1 MDSKSNKNSLN
12 NNQEEKN
19 YIFDKK
25 EFNYPNYELNW
36 NYSIQNSYHFKK
48 DIESIWLVIRSFE
61 FLSMLSNQ
69 HHYPCIIL
77 KGKNTWEEGNE
88 FKGIILGK
96 IPFVAKVNECK
107 VLPEMKK
114 IEWLLNKNNNEYFT
128 LGIELFK
135 VTEDNTTVAMKQF
148 KFENEELKKNTENFD
163 YKIIDNIIF
172 ENIEFILKKN
182 PIHLL
187 KYESTIINGKMEDV
201 WDIITDY
208 SKFTA
213 IAPNNDYLPNINIRN
228 MKKDEKIESSSF
240 YNNEIINFELILKY
254 KEDNPG
260 WNKWLI
266 VLEISTGN
274 LKKIPKH
281 NVVMQLIKISDKK
294 CQLSF
299 FTYFFEP
306 IETQEYEKF
315 VDKKKYLLNSF
326 KDYFDNF
333 YTPYK

>member
-48 DIESIWLVIRSFE
+48 DIERIWLVIRSFE

-69 HHYPCIIL
+69 NHYPCIIL
-77 KGKNTWEEGNE
+77 KGKNTWEVGNE

-96 IPFVAKVNECK
+96 IPFVARVNECV

-135 VTEDNTTVAMKQF
+135 VTEDNTTVAIKQF

-201 WDIITDY
+201 WDIVTDFN
-208 SKFTA
+208 KIVA
-213 IAPNNDYLPNINIRN
+213 IAPNNNYLPNLNLRNLKINE
-228 MKKDEKIESSSF
+228 KKEASIF
-240 YNNEIINFELILKY
+240 YNNKIRTIDVVLKY
-254 KEDNPG
+254 KEEKPG
-260 WNKWLI
+260 WNKWVI
-266 VLEISTGN
+266 VCEVSGGSPE
-274 LKKIPKH
+274 KIPKH
-281 NVVMQLIKISDKK
+281 ISFFQITKIGNNK
-294 CQLSF
+294 CQLTLITKYLENIGNEEF
-299 FTYFFEP
+299 NE
-306 IETQEYEKF
+306 IN
-315 VDKKKYLLNSF
+315 DRKKYLLFSI
-326 KDYFDNF
+326 KDYFENF
-333 YTPYK
+333 YSPEN